1 MSTATNTTTNVT
13 VVYAVYDILSQG
25 RYAALTREPRERFK
39 SGLCCLKLVITIPEG
54 YRIGTND
61 SGDALLVS
69 IDGNAINNHRI
80 AYDFYNGCVASVFC
94 GLGAPIK
101 GCHIISREEI

>member
-13 VVYAVYDILSQG
+13 VVYAMYDILSQG

-39 SGLCCLKLVITIPEG
+39 SGLIHLRLTIAIPDG
-54 YRIGTND
+54 YRISTND

-94 GLGAPIK
+94 GIGAPIK

>member
-1 MSTATNTTTNVT
+1 MSTTNTNTT
-13 VVYAVYDILSQG
+13 VVYALFDILSHG

-39 SGLCCLKLVITIPEG
+39 SGLCHLKLTITIPDG

-61 SGDALLVS
+61 NGDALLIS
-69 IDGNAINNHRI
+69 NDGNSINNHRI
-80 AYDFYNGCVASVFC
+80 AYNFYNGCIESVFP
-94 GLGAPIK
+94 GVGGEPIK

>member
-13 VVYAVYDILSQG
+13 VVYAMYDILSHG
-25 RYAALTREPRERFK
+25 RYAALTREPRERFTT
-39 SGLCCLKLVITIPEG
+39 GLCRLKITIAIPDG

-94 GLGAPIK
+94 GIGAPIK